1 MTARP
6 ALQVVAAKEEA
17 AEEGRYEEAAL
28 LRDRELDLKALLVAP
43 PTHAPR
49 IALVD
54 TPDIKKARKPPIAS
68 THTHA

>member
-1 MTARP
+1 
-6 ALQVVAAKEEA
+6 VAAKEEA

-43 PTHAPR
+43 ANHAPR

-54 TPDIKKARKPPIAS
+54 TPDIKKVCALPAS
-68 THTHA
+68 PRCSLA